1 MQYMMM
7 MSRWKADEQQ
17 VYANSTCFRPDAV
30 SSRLVLHVAIYDD
43 NGKEEEFYYT
53 PERNRY
59 AATHIRF
66 AA

>member
-7 MSRWKADEQQ
+7 MSRWKADEQL
-17 VYANSTCFRPDAV
+17 VYANGTCFRPDAV

-43 NGKEEEFYYT
+43 NGKEDFYYT
-53 PERNRY
+53 PDRDRY
-59 AATHIRF
+59 AATHILF